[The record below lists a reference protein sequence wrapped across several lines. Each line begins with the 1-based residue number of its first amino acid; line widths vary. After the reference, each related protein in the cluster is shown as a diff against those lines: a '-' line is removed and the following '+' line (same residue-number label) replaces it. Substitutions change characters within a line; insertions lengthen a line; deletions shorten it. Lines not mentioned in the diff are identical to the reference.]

1 MKAIITVRQPCGGKI
16 RAGII
21 QLCLVLLNFLMT
33 SKKKKK
39 NCTLI
44 NRSGSNGLRCTRHLT
59 QKFSTGNTRQS
70 FEQHQLKISAFS
82 EDLAHHGDCD

>member
-1 MKAIITVRQPCGGKI
+1 MKAVITVIQPCGGKI

-33 SKKKKK
+33 SKKTK

-44 NRSGSNGLRCTRHLT
+44 NRSGSNGLRCRRHLSK
-59 QKFSTGNTRQS
+59 KFSTGNIRQT